1 MMSIALAFAALVAG
15 AATVASPDRVS
26 AVGLQYRV
34 DGSGPDVVLIHGF
47 QTDLREWDDV
57 AAGLAA
63 THRVTRY
70 DVRGHGRS
78 TIPPSLPPSIDDLLS
93 LLDEVQIA
101 RATIVGLSMGATIAL
116 DFALTHPSR
125 VDRLV
130 LISPGIPG
138 VGGQGP
144 GEWMK
149 PIADAVRAGNPRR
162 PLSSGSSDASAG
174 DLDRA
179 HGRLRLRELEP
190 RR

>member
-78 TIPPSLPPSIDDLLS
+78 TIPPSLPPSM
-93 LLDEVQIA
+93 
-101 RATIVGLSMGATIAL
+101 R
-116 DFALTHPSR
+116 LTDRRSRPSR
-125 VDRLV
+125 
-130 LISPGIPG
+130 S
-138 VGGQGP
+138 
-144 GEWMK
+144 W
-149 PIADAVRAGNPRR
+149 AG
-162 PLSSGSSDASAG
+162 AG
-174 DLDRA
+174 RT
-179 HGRLRLRELEP
+179 RCR
-190 RR
+190 